1 MKNRREYAKK
11 RLHMGDILEKREKDI
26 LNNIPFEK
34 DVGFKEYHIMKY
46 NIMNI

>member
-1 MKNRREYAKK
+1 MKNKRGYAKK

-34 DVGFKEYHIMKY
+34 DVGFKGYHIICY
-46 NIMNI
+46 NS